1 MRGKITTSMQ
11 TNLSS
16 SKRDI
21 AVQCFPGRWVQFHVN
36 CFAGSYILCIECSVF
51 FFVLLILIPLSSV
64 VDVWRYTPPCG
75 SVIQFLTRHS
85 LISDII
91 PHTVQPSSHR
101 SPASY
106 FQSHCLPSYTVLLC
120 AYHLNLLSLTFFE
133 TSSTFVVPYFF
144 HLLPCRAF
152 HFAHPSCVTS
162 KCIQQVKYVVN
173 VVTIVY
179 VSLYVNCICR
189 QGKGHSDEARRL
201 HECSQATSV
210 PGWSAWWGHEPT
222 HGDDQDRP
230 YDRHRTDVD
239 TQLSV
244 STLLT

>member
-51 FFVLLILIPLSSV
+51 FFVLLILIPLSCM
-64 VDVWRYTPPCG
+64 VDVWRYRRPCG

-101 SPASY
+101 PPASY

-133 TSSTFVVPYFF
+133 TSSTFVVPCFF
-144 HLLPCRAF
+144 HFLPCRAF
-152 HFAHPSCVTS
+152 HFAHPSCVT
-162 KCIQQVKYVVN
+162 CTVFIQNVKSVVN
-173 VVTIVY
+173 VVTIVR
-179 VSLYVNCICR
+179 VSLYLCELYLSPGQR
-189 QGKGHSDEARRL
+189 AHRRSETATRMFPS
-201 HECSQATSV
+201 HKCSWLVCVVGA
-210 PGWSAWWGHEPT
+210 
-222 HGDDQDRP
+222 
-230 YDRHRTDVD
+230 
-239 TQLSV
+239 
-244 STLLT
+244 